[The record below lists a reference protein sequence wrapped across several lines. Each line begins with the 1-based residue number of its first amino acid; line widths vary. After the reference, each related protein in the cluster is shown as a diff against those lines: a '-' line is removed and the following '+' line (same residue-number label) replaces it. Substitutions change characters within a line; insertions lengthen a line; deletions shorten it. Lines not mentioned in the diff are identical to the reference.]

1 MNKNKILHI
10 KYIDNLTFTFND
22 NNNNIKYEELN
33 DFELYSIHKENGDNN
48 KIKIINIKT
57 YLNKINNINNNMD
70 NNSEVKYD
78 QKELDDQKIINM
90 KLINEINTLKNQ
102 LDKLETKFDKLK
114 GRFIFKAFIDYIYIL
129 FNINIDLK
137 NSIKASQL
145 KIISQKKGYDISYIL
160 PIIKSLEILYHNESE
175 ESHKIPKKEEI
186 KGIILAQFD
195 EEEDRFIFELFEKL
209 HPENIIQK
217 IIEKNNDLT
226 KLFISNPSQDDREQ
240 KKSLI
245 VSEINGIISSEDKNK
260 SIKIIKQI
268 IDDCKKK
275 EKYYDEYYDDYN
287 DEYDDEY

>member
-1 MNKNKILHI
+1 M
-10 KYIDNLTFTFND
+10 
-22 NNNNIKYEELN
+22 
-33 DFELYSIHKENGDNN
+33 YSIHKENGDNN

-78 QKELDDQKIINM
+78 QKELDEQKIINM

-102 LDKLETKFDKLK
+102 LDKLETKFGKLK

-137 NSIKASQL
+137 NLIKASQL

-275 EKYYDEYYDDYN
+275 EKYYDEYYDDHN